1 MNNNKIIWVK
11 IFYRVLKNDI
21 EKAKERIDS
30 VPKKHPFDLRYQ
42 TCVGEIDWESCS
54 KVLDVDEK
62 RKYLMNGWEAKK

>member
-1 MNNNKIIWVK
+1 
-11 IFYRVLKNDI
+11 
-21 EKAKERIDS
+21 
-30 VPKKHPFDLRYQ
+30 RYQ